1 MKVRKMQ
8 LVQQLGVVQTVGAA
22 SLHQRAGRDVVLDHD
37 NYVGSSTNNR
47 TCVVAAAAGRSNHR
61 LQRKLSRL
69 NQLQPLVQQQQQFL
83 IKPPGPRC
91 KLAEPSGKVAAMG
104 HKSQYK
110 DSWLDNL
117 LIALFVGRMQ
127 QFTGMSTE
135 MKGYEGFVDVA
146 RKVMQS
152 RSPLL
157 QRATTT
163 QVLHSAVPS
172 YLLKAARKFI
182 PKTKRSAE
190 IFAAASVFSC
200 QWLVG
205 PCEVKEVEVN
215 GSLQKSGVLIKK
227 CRFLE
232 SSSCVGMCVN
242 LCKLPTQDFITNEF
256 GMPITM
262 TPNFEDMSCE
272 MVYGQLP
279 PSLEDD
285 PSLKQPCYASLCS
298 TAQEKASHCPKT
310 SV

>member
-22 SLHQRAGRDVVLDHD
+22 SLHQPAGRDVVLDHD
-37 NYVGSSTNNR
+37 NYVGSSTSNR

-61 LQRKLSRL
+61 LQRKLSRV

-127 QFTGMSTE
+127 RFTGMSTE
-135 MKGYEGFVDVA
+135 MKGYEGFVDIA

-172 YLLKAARKFI
+172 YLLKA
-182 PKTKRSAE
+182 
-190 IFAAASVFSC
+190 V
-200 QWLVG
+200 
-205 PCEVKEVEVN
+205 
-215 GSLQKSGVLIKK
+215 
-227 CRFLE
+227 
-232 SSSCVGMCVN
+232 
-242 LCKLPTQDFITNEF
+242 
-256 GMPITM
+256 
-262 TPNFEDMSCE
+262 
-272 MVYGQLP
+272 
-279 PSLEDD
+279 
-285 PSLKQPCYASLCS
+285 
-298 TAQEKASHCPKT
+298 
-310 SV
+310 

>member
-1 MKVRKMQ
+1 M
-8 LVQQLGVVQTVGAA
+8 QQLGVVQTVGAA
-22 SLHQRAGRDVVLDHD
+22 SLHQPAGREVVLDHD
-37 NYVGSSTNNR
+37 NYVGNSTSNR

-69 NQLQPLVQQQQQFL
+69 NQLQPLVQQQQFL

-127 QFTGMSTE
+127 RFTGMSTE
-135 MKGYEGFVDVA
+135 MKGYEGFVDIA

-172 YLLKAARKFI
+172 FLLKA
-182 PKTKRSAE
+182 
-190 IFAAASVFSC
+190 V
-200 QWLVG
+200 
-205 PCEVKEVEVN
+205 
-215 GSLQKSGVLIKK
+215 
-227 CRFLE
+227 
-232 SSSCVGMCVN
+232 
-242 LCKLPTQDFITNEF
+242 
-256 GMPITM
+256 
-262 TPNFEDMSCE
+262 
-272 MVYGQLP
+272 
-279 PSLEDD
+279 
-285 PSLKQPCYASLCS
+285 
-298 TAQEKASHCPKT
+298 
-310 SV
+310 